1 MKKLIALSPLL
12 LLATLVSCSKEDP
25 MEREKREIA
34 ERIADV
40 KLDAYKAF
48 KVSLRGTA
56 AAGKDP
62 AFDRARLSVLTA
74 VGYAMMGGD
83 SVLMHDPLAMIKTT
97 KEVGSSIA
105 LLVKTDED
113 SLPTVLENIDYV
125 LAGAAHSPKPF
136 VSNLLNENE
145 EHLML
150 GGIWISTPG
159 TPSELPLYEFS
170 RTNDDALTNV
180 DMKLIAKAG
189 RSLLYLKEGF
199 PHHAEKS
206 ADELIALT
214 EKEKDYLLQNP
225 WPMVDANGNSVTP
238 EQAWHQ
244 LHGIAYLMR
253 GLAREKMEDKEAD
266 ALDDLG
272 QFIKES
278 EAGGLDNEATWSAGA
293 SIAIKKENKD
303 DAIKYLDKLA
313 ASKTLTKEE
322 LEAVKET
329 RDYIAAREN
338 GKALNSFSDKLA
350 ILEIGGGYFYKAIR
364 KSKPVKDM
372 NNTAAGKEFMRMTH
386 TPFRDALSMPDINT
400 DSLVKESKSLLDKVF

>member
-1 MKKLIALSPLL
+1 MKKHILL
-12 LLATLVSCSKEDP
+12 LPVVFLATLISCSKEDP
-25 MEREKREIA
+25 MEKEKREIT

-56 AAGKDP
+56 AAGKDS
-62 AFDRARLSVLTA
+62 AFDRARLSVLAA

-83 SVLMHDPLAMIKTT
+83 SALMRDPVAMIKTT
-97 KEVGSSIA
+97 KEVGSSIT
-105 LLVKTDED
+105 LLAKTDED

-125 LAGAAHSPKPF
+125 LSGATHSSKPF

-170 RTNDDALTNV
+170 RTNDDALGSV

-189 RSLLYLKEGF
+189 RSLLYLRESF
-199 PHHAEKS
+199 PYHAEKS

-214 EKEKDYLLQNP
+214 EKEKDYLLKNP
-225 WPMVDANGNSVTP
+225 WPMVDANGNAANP

-244 LHGIAYLMR
+244 LHGIAYLLR
-253 GLAREKMEDKEAD
+253 GLSREKMDGKEED
-266 ALDDLG
+266 ALDDLET
-272 QFIKES
+272 FIKES

-293 SIAIKKENKD
+293 YVAIKKENKD

-313 ASKTLTKEE
+313 ASKALTKDE

-329 RDYIAAREN
+329 RDYIESREN

-350 ILEIGGGYFYKAIR
+350 ILKIGGGYFYHVIR
-364 KSKPVKDM
+364 ESKPVKNM

-386 TPFRDALSMPDINT
+386 TPFKGALAVPDINT
-400 DSLVKESKSLLDKVF
+400 DSLVKESKSLIDKVF